1 MAPDS
6 IFIEV
11 RKTASFDRWLRKL
24 RDPEA
29 RSRILA
35 RIRRVSLG
43 NFGDSRAVG
52 EGVFELRVDHGP
64 GYRVYFA
71 MRATGNVIL
80 LCAGDKRTQDADIHR
95 ARRMNNELVE

>member
-6 IFIEV
+6 ILIEV
-11 RKTASFDRWLRKL
+11 RKIVSFDRWLRKL

-35 RIRRVSLG
+35 RVRRVSLG

-52 EGVFELRVDHGP
+52 EGVFEMRLDHGP
-64 GYRVYFA
+64 GYRVYFV
-71 MRATGNVIL
+71 MRGSGNVIL
-80 LCAGDKRTQDADIHR
+80 LFGGDKRAQDSDIRR
-95 ARRMNNELVE
+95 AKRMNSELE

>member
-6 IFIEV
+6 ILIEV
-11 RKTASFDRWLRKL
+11 RKTVSFDRWLRKL

-35 RIRRVSLG
+35 RVRRVSLG

-52 EGVFELRVDHGP
+52 EGVFEMRLDHGP
-64 GYRVYFA
+64 GYRVYFV
-71 MRATGNVIL
+71 MRGSGNVIL
-80 LCAGDKRTQDADIHR
+80 LFGGDKRAQDSDIRR
-95 ARRMNNELVE
+95 AKRMNSELE